1 MSHDVTIMTCC
12 CFFLLTA
19 HAQTAVKMC
28 ADGKCPH
35 RRDCTLWRE
44 YALCRL
50 NGAMKRA
57 SRRVGPVRRAGTSCV
72 KYSELAQDVLNLAVI
87 KVYNV
92 INEGASGRVYNDYM
106 QYLCNFEVRVYY
118 GEKNRGHH
126 HPYHRRN
133 EKNGWQPWRENGNG
147 VSRKPPIKFLPS
159 IWTQGRRIPPL
170 RRRIQRDNRR
180 QIQTG

>member
-118 GEKNRGHH
+118 GEKNEVITIRITAETKK
-126 HPYHRRN
+126 RLATMA
-133 EKNGWQPWRENGNG
+133 REREWSLAQTANKILTEYLDAGQ
-147 VSRKPPIKFLPS
+147 KDTPS
-159 IWTQGRRIPPL
+159 APENSAR
-170 RRRIQRDNRR
+170 
-180 QIQTG
+180 